1 MDITWH
7 GHANFTIK
15 GSDAIVAI
23 DPFDKSIGLKRPKQ
37 KADVLLIS
45 HDHPDH
51 NDTAAVTGTGDT
63 PPYLVDRPGEY
74 ESHGV
79 MIEGVPTYHD
89 DQEGAERGRN
99 TVFAFMVDGVH
110 LVHLGDLGHQL
121 DDAAVERIGNVD
133 VLMIPV
139 GGTFTITA
147 KGAVEVIKRLQP
159 RVVIPMH
166 YSVPGIKLPKKI
178 DPLDAFLKEAGSKV
192 VTLDKSTWKVKAKD
206 LPTEDS
212 EIVVFP
218 DPAK

>member
-7 GHANFTIK
+7 GHANFTVK
-15 GSDAIVAI
+15 GSNATVAI
-23 DPFDKSIGLKRPKQ
+23 DPFDQSIGLKRPKL

-51 NDTAAVTGTGDT
+51 NEVAAVTGAADEA
-63 PPYLVDRPGEY
+63 PYLIDRPGEY

-79 MIEGVPTYHD
+79 MIDGIPTYHD
-89 DQEGAERGRN
+89 EQEGAERGRN
-99 TVFAFMVDGVH
+99 TVYSFMVDGIH

-121 DDAAVERIGNVD
+121 DEATVERLGNVD
-133 VLMIPV
+133 ILMVPV

-166 YSVPGIKLPKKI
+166 YAVPGVKLPKKI

-192 VTLDKSTWKVKAKD
+192 TTLDKATWKIKSKD

-218 DPAK
+218 DPAT

>member
-1 MDITWH
+1 
-7 GHANFTIK
+7 
-15 GSDAIVAI
+15 VV
-23 DPFDKSIGLKRPKQ
+23 DPFDKSIGLKRPKL

-51 NDTAAVTGTGDT
+51 NDSGSVTED
-63 PPYLVDRPGEY
+63 PYVIDLPGEY

-79 MIEGVPTYHD
+79 MIEGIPTYHD
-89 DQEGAERGRN
+89 DKEGADRGRN
-99 TVFAFMVDGVH
+99 TVFAFTLDGIH
-110 LVHLGDLGHQL
+110 FVHLGDLGHQL
-121 DDAAVERIGNVD
+121 DDAAVERIGQVD

-147 KGAVEVIKRLQP
+147 KGAVDVISKLQP

-166 YSVPGIKLPKKI
+166 YDVPGVKLPKKI

-192 VTLDKSTWKVKAKD
+192 IKLDKSTWKVKQKD
-206 LPTEDS
+206 LPNEET

-218 DPAK
+218 NPA